1 MTLIEKTGSETIAEI
16 ENKSTGVLQH
26 NLSLVIGTHIV
37 KDLFI
42 GAKAGTVGPIGL
54 FKFSQFV
61 KTMVEASKHDDPY
74 ADQFLIRLDNT
85 ISKARTQIRNMKK
98 ECLEKQESPKSILIE
113 PPTSKEPITI
123 RLQFNT
129 EYTYMAAFMLA
140 ESDELIH
147 LLVREVEVGFSIRHE
162 LGRQINLLRHLN
174 RKVLSLPCRWYKT
187 EVSRADIAIDN
198 ERAQMAKRLMGEL
211 DKAVLLKQIAPQY

>member
-98 ECLEKQESPKSILIE
+98 ECL
-113 PPTSKEPITI
+113 
-123 RLQFNT
+123 QFNT
-129 EYTYMAAFMLA
+129 EYTYMADFMLA